1 MDLSGSP
8 QAGAFQTGE
17 EIRDLDDTE
26 ATYAWVVFGAL
37 VALLVYCYLNMLSYT
52 AVSWKNPL
60 YSHGYLVPAFAGFLF
75 YVRFKPLKNI
85 EVSERWIGVAIIV
98 VSLGV
103 RLWASNYD
111 FNPFDRLSFV
121 AALIGVCQLVG
132 GTSMVSWAWPAVAFL
147 LFMFPMPSVVEHSVL
162 LFLQKLAAITS
173 TWVLQLL
180 GAPALRDG
188 NRIMIDRVPLEVADA
203 CSGLRMS
210 TIFGAMSFAMAVL
223 IKRPW
228 WDRFVILLSA
238 IPIALATNVIR
249 ITITALIFMMFPDSD
264 LIHQAVHDWAGLA
277 MMPIALGLL
286 WIELQILE
294 LITVPIEMD
303 DYVAFG
309 TAQA

>member
-8 QAGAFQTGE
+8 QAGSFQTGE
-17 EIRDLDDTE
+17 LTQDLDDSE
-26 ATYAWVVFGAL
+26 ATIAWVVFGVL
-37 VALLVYCYLNMLSYT
+37 VLLLTHCYFNMLAYS
-52 AVSWKNPL
+52 AVFWKNPL
-60 YSHGYLVPAFAGFLF
+60 YSHGYLVPAFAAFLF
-75 YVRFKPLKNI
+75 YVRFKPLKQ
-85 EVSERWIGVAIIV
+85 VDASERWIGVAIIL

-103 RLWASNYD
+103 RLYASYVD
-111 FNPFDRLSFV
+111 MNPLDRLSFV
-121 AALIGVCQLVG
+121 GALIGVCQLIG
-132 GTSMVSWAWPAVAFL
+132 GTSMLIWAGPAVAFL
-147 LFMFPMPSVVEHSVL
+147 VFMFPMPSVIEHSVL

-188 NRIMIDRVPLEVADA
+188 NRIMIDQVPLEVADA

-210 TIFGAMSFAMAVL
+210 TIFGAMSLAMAIL

-238 IPIALATNVIR
+238 IPIALVTNVIR
-249 ITITALIFMMFPDSD
+249 ITITALIYMMFPDSE

-309 TAQA
+309 AAEA